1 MSVRMS
7 GAGLLASPPGRLWR
21 RLGPTTQDTVL
32 AGVAA
37 VVVAAAATWQGTA
50 PVFAVAGFSLAVAA
64 PLALR
69 RRLPLSVAVVAAVVV
84 LAGSSLPGWSGKPVA
99 MIAFC
104 SAAYNRPQRVAPVFA
119 ASVGWLLMYASV
131 LPAGQFGTELF
142 AEAVITGI
150 APVAVGY
157 AMRLHGE
164 RAEQAVRLHRAEAS
178 RAVAEE
184 RGRIA
189 REVHDAVGHHLTAI
203 RMQVGSAVYAL
214 RDLPPAAGTTFD
226 TVDSLAAAALGEVR
240 ELLETLR
247 DDNNPGG
254 SALDDVE
261 ALADRLSTSE
271 CPITVVRHGKVTAL
285 PPLVE
290 HGGYRLTQEALTN
303 AVRHARADGIR
314 VEIEYAAEEV
324 TIAVEDDGP
333 SRDLAAEGHGIRG
346 MRERAHLLGG
356 SLLITLRQP
365 HGWLVR
371 ATLPT
376 ERATR

>member
-7 GAGLLASPPGRLWR
+7 GAGLSASPPGRLWR
-21 RLGPTTQDTVL
+21 RLGPTAQDAVL
-32 AGVAA
+32 AGMAA
-37 VVVAAAATWQGTA
+37 VVVAAAAMSQGAA
-50 PVFAVAGFSLAVAA
+50 PVLAVAGFSLAVAA

-69 RRLPLSVAVVAAVVV
+69 RRLPLAVAVVAAVVV
-84 LAGSSLPGWSGKPVA
+84 LAGSSLPGWSGKLVA

-104 SAAYNRPQRVAPVFA
+104 SAAYYRPQRVALVFA
-119 ASVGWLLMYASV
+119 ASVGWLLMYALV
-131 LPAGQFGTELF
+131 LPAGQFGGELF
-142 AEAVITGI
+142 GEAVITGI

-157 AMRLHGE
+157 AMRLHRD
-164 RAEQAVRLHRAEAS
+164 RAEQAARLHRAEAS

-203 RMQVGSAVYAL
+203 RMQVGAATYAL
-214 RDLPPAAGTTFD
+214 GDLPPAAGTAFD
-226 TVDSLAAAALGEVR
+226 TVDDLATAALVEVR

-247 DDNNPGG
+247 DDYHPSG
-254 SALDDVE
+254 STLADVE
-261 ALADRLSTSE
+261 ALADRLSTSD
-271 CPITVVRHGKVTAL
+271 CTITVVRHGKVTPL

-290 HGGYRLTQEALTN
+290 HGGYRLAQEALTN

-314 VEIEYAAEEV
+314 VEIGYASEEV

-333 SRDLAAEGHGIRG
+333 SRDLVAEGHGIRG

-356 SLLITLRQP
+356 SLLITLRRP